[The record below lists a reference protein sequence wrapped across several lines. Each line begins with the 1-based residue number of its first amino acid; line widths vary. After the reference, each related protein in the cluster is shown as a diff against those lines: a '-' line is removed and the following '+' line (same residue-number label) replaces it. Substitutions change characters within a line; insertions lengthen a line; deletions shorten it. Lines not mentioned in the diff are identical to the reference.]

1 MRIPAKELSDA
12 KSLCTVTE
20 LRLIESSHGPT
31 LEKADQTRLKK
42 KIALAREQRD
52 KWRDLFTRQRRDVQQ
67 EQASRD
73 NQSNKRSE
81 RKSELFA
88 NALTRFEA
96 QLAKVMEAPP
106 VAPAA
111 KATSRPVTPKAD
123 RVRAQRVARA
133 TTKLKLKE
141 LELPTATKKVSP
153 PTVDKPVDPVV
164 VTPTPPTKAT
174 TKTKSKS
181 PTKKATKKVSAKKV
195 AGSPS
200 RLAKAKPAASKVAQT
215 KGAAAAAKSTRIKVS
230 GKDSRVRGHVSASGK
245 RSQARRDSKR

>member
-52 KWRDLFTRQRRDVQQ
+52 KWRDLFTRQRRDVQK

-88 NALTRFEA
+88 NALARFEA
-96 QLAKVMEAPP
+96 QLAKVIESPP
-106 VAPAA
+106 ATPAS
-111 KATSRPVTPKAD
+111 KAASRPVTPKAD
-123 RVRAQRVARA
+123 RVRAQRVVRA

-153 PTVDKPVDPVV
+153 PTVVKPVDAVV
-164 VTPTPPTKAT
+164 LTPTPPVKAT
-174 TKTKSKS
+174 TKTTSKK
-181 PTKKATKKVSAKKV
+181 PTKKASKKV

-200 RLAKAKPAASKVAQT
+200 RLAKAKPPASKVART
-215 KGAAAAAKSTRIKVS
+215 KSAVVAAKSTRIKVS

-245 RSQARRDSKR
+245 RTQARRDSKR